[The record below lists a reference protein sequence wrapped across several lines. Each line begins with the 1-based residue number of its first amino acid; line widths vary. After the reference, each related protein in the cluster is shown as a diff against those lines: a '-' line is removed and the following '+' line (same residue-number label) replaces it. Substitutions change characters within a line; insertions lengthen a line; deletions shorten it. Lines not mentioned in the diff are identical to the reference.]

1 MLLSNCG
8 AGEDSLIPWT
18 SRRSSQSVS
27 PKGNQP
33 RMFRKDWCWS
43 WSANILA
50 TWCEEPTHWKRPWCW
65 GRLRA
70 GGEGATED
78 EMVGWHQRLND
89 MSLSNLWE
97 TVKDREVWRAAVHQ
111 SQSWTQL
118 SIWADSPKER
128 DQVRLLGRRC
138 LSFVR
143 NSDPDVTG
151 HSNEFWV
158 FPEFPSE
165 S

>member
-18 SRRSSQSVS
+18 SRRSSQSVLKEINPECS
-27 PKGNQP
+27 GRTEAEAEAPTFWPLDVKSQLIGKNP
-33 RMFRKDWCWS
+33 DAGKDWGQ
-43 WSANILA
+43 
-50 TWCEEPTHWKRPWCW
+50 EEK
-65 GRLRA
+65 
-70 GGEGATED
+70 GATED
-78 EMVGWHQRLND
+78 KMVGWHQQLND

-97 TVKDREVWRAAVHQ
+97 MVKDREVWHAAVHQ

-118 SIWADSPKER
+118 SNWANGPKER
-128 DQVRLLGRRC
+128 DQVRMLGRRC

-151 HSNEFWV
+151 HSN
-158 FPEFPSE
+158 
-165 S
+165 

>member
-18 SRRSSQSVS
+18 SRRSSQSVLKEINPECS
-27 PKGNQP
+27 GRTEAEAEAPTFWPLDVKSQLIGKNP
-33 RMFRKDWCWS
+33 DAGKDWGQ
-43 WSANILA
+43 
-50 TWCEEPTHWKRPWCW
+50 EEK
-65 GRLRA
+65 
-70 GGEGATED
+70 GATED
-78 EMVGWHQRLND
+78 KMVGWHQQLND

-97 TVKDREVWRAAVHQ
+97 MVKDREVWHAAVPQ

-118 SIWADSPKER
+118 SNWASGPKER
-128 DQVRLLGRRC
+128 DQVRMLGRRC

-151 HSNEFWV
+151 HSNQFWV